1 MLARRRSRVWFLHC
15 LISAFLPLLIGCTP
29 AQPPAGPTAD
39 GKSDPAKVRSADVS
53 ILFVGNSHTIH
64 HDLPDLVCKMIRFRH
79 PEKTVYSHVA
89 FVPFLDAATHDSPC
103 REEIETRRWKF
114 VVLQAQRIS
123 VGGKHEYS
131 RKEGIDIAK
140 LAKERGA
147 KVFFYSEWGLKD
159 VAGDGARN
167 EKIYRE
173 MADEA
178 GVRVTPVNRA
188 WDLALSQRPDLP
200 LHEPDG
206 NHQSKLGAFLTACV
220 LFERLTGESPAPLAA
235 FPYAAASE
243 ADRKFL
249 VEAAVKALDHPL
261 AGTTSEK

>member
-1 MLARRRSRVWFLHC
+1 MTVNRNCIIF
-15 LISAFLPLLIGCTP
+15 SALVAVLPGCAP
-29 AQPPAGPTAD
+29 AQPPD

-64 HDLPDLVCKMIRFRH
+64 HDLPDLICKMIRFRD
-79 PEKTVYSHVA
+79 PKKAVYSHVV
-89 FVPFLDAATHDSPC
+89 FVSHLDAVTHDPRC
-103 REEIETRRWKF
+103 GEEIETRPWKF

-131 RKEGIDIAK
+131 RKEGIDLAK

-147 KVFFYSEWGLKD
+147 QVFFYSEWGLKD

-167 EKIYRE
+167 EKIYQE

-178 GVRVTPVNRA
+178 GVRVAPVNRA
-188 WDLALSQRPDLP
+188 WDLALVQRPDLP
-200 LHEPDG
+200 LHEADG

-220 LFERLTGESPAPLAA
+220 LFERLTGENPAPLAA
-235 FPYAAASE
+235 FPYAAANE

-249 VEAAVKALDHPL
+249 ADAAAKALDHLP
-261 AGTTSEK
+261 AGNDIP